1 MPRIPVAAC
10 RHLGASL
17 LILGLAG
24 CAASSPEPDVAPP
37 PPKADTSGDAAR
49 APLLPSALFP
59 GDAEH
64 VVGWRCTPDQGL
76 VTAHNED
83 DLRLWSAHG
92 AYRLNPAVVA
102 SGDRYEQGE
111 LSFWSKGDEAVVESS
126 RGRLE
131 CRQDTRHRA
140 LTRASHPDVMF
151 QARGNEPG
159 WHIELANDTPRI
171 AMSLDYGEREVT
183 LPYRVT
189 SLDNETGRVT
199 LASGQAAR
207 PFELRIEARACF
219 DDMSGQPWPARV
231 TLTLNDRVYRGCGQG
246 IAP

>member
-1 MPRIPVAAC
+1 MPRLPAVAL

-17 LILGLAG
+17 LVLGLAG
-24 CAASSPEPDVAPP
+24 CATSAHESGVAPP
-37 PPKADTSGDAAR
+37 DFGGSDDTAK

-64 VVGWRCTPDQGL
+64 FVGWRCTPDQEL
-76 VTAHNED
+76 VTAHDEKT
-83 DLRLWSAHG
+83 LRLWSAHG
-92 AYRLNPAVVA
+92 AYRLSPAVVA
-102 SGDRYEQGE
+102 SGARYEQGD
-111 LSFWSKGDEAVVESS
+111 LSFWSKGEGAVVEND

-131 CRQDTRHRA
+131 CQQDTRHRV
-140 LTRASHPDVMF
+140 LTRASHPGVMF
-151 QARGNEPG
+151 RASGNEPG

-171 AMSLDYGEREVT
+171 AMTLDYGDREVT

-207 PFELRIEARACF
+207 PFELRIEAQACF

>member
-1 MPRIPVAAC
+1 MPRIPFVAL
-10 RHLGASL
+10 RRLGASL
-17 LILGLAG
+17 LVLGLVG
-24 CAASSPEPDVAPP
+24 CATSAHEPGVAPSSDA
-37 PPKADTSGDAAR
+37 KASGDTAK

-64 VVGWRCTPDQGL
+64 FVGWRCTPDQEL
-76 VTAHNED
+76 VTAHHED
-83 DLRLWSAHG
+83 DLRLWSSHG
-92 AYRLNPAVVA
+92 AYRLTPSVVA
-102 SGDRYEQGE
+102 SGTRYEQGD
-111 LSFWSKGDEAVVESS
+111 LSFWSKGDEAVVESD

-131 CRQDTRHRA
+131 CQQDTRHRV
-140 LTRASHPDVMF
+140 LTRETHPGVMF
-151 QARGNEPG
+151 RANGNEPG
-159 WHIELANDTPRI
+159 WNIELANDTPRVK
-171 AMSLDYGEREVT
+171 MTLDYGERDVT

-189 SLDNETGRVT
+189 SLDNETGSVT